1 MNAAVIVAGGKGRR
15 MGGDTPKQYLPL
27 AGRPILAHTLAAFD
41 ACPDIHRIVLAVP
54 AADVDYC
61 RHEIAGPLQ
70 LRCPVTVTAGG
81 AERQESVYNGLTAL
95 EGGIR
100 VVAIHDGVRP
110 FASPDLISAVI
121 READHTG
128 AAIAAMPAVDTLKIA
143 GPAGRI
149 ASTLDRDRVWLAQ
162 TPQAFQWDLI
172 WNAHEA
178 ARRDG
183 ILGTDDAALAERLG
197 HPVALVTGE
206 RFNLKITLPEDLILA
221 KFIRRHLSGGTMG

>member
-15 MGGDTPKQYLPL
+15 MGGDTPKQYLPV
-27 AGRPILAHTLAAFD
+27 AGRPLLAHTLTAFG
-41 ACPDIHRIVLAVP
+41 ACPDVHRLVLSVP

-61 RHEIAGPLQ
+61 RREIAGPLG

-81 AERQESVYNGLTAL
+81 VERQESVYNGLKAL

-100 VVAIHDGVRP
+100 IVAIHDGVRP

-121 READHTG
+121 RKADETG
-128 AAIAAMPAVDTLKIA
+128 AAIAAMPAVDTLKTA
-143 GPAGRI
+143 GPDGQIQA
-149 ASTLDRDRVWLAQ
+149 TLDRGSVWLAQ
-162 TPQAFQWDLI
+162 TPQAFRWDLI
-172 WNAHEA
+172 WTAHKA

-183 ILGTDDAALAERLG
+183 ILGTDDAVLVERLG
-197 HPVALVTGE
+197 HPVALVMGE

-221 KFIRRHLSGGTMG
+221 DFIHRHFTRG